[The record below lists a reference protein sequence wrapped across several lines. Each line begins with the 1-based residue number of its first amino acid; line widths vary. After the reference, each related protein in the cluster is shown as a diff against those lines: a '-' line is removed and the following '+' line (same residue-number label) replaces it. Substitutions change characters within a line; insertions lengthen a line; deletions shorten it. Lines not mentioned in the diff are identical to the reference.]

1 MLISEVTRVDYPTL
15 DLIIT
20 EFLKFKNFEPKD
32 QLISV
37 FAPFCPLTKLVLFEG
52 AFESLLNELCLVDGD
67 EWANTLI
74 S

>member
-1 MLISEVTRVDYPTL
+1 MLIFEVTRVDYTSL

-20 EFLKFKNFEPKD
+20 EFPNFKNFEPKD

-37 FAPFCPLTKLVLFEG
+37 FAPFCPLTKMVLFES
-52 AFESLLNELCLVDGD
+52 AFKLLLNELCLVDGV

>member
-1 MLISEVTRVDYPTL
+1 MLIFEVIRVDYPSL

-20 EFLKFKNFEPKD
+20 KFPNFKNFEPND

-37 FAPFCPLTKLVLFEG
+37 LAPLCPLTKLVLFEG
-52 AFESLLNELCLVDGD
+52 AFESLLNELCLVDGV